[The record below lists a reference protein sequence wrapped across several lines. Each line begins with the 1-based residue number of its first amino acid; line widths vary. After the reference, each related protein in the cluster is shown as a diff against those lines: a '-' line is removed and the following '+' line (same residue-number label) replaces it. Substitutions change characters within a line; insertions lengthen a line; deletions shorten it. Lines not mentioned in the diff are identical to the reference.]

1 MPTPAPPAD
10 GSAERQTKFSE
21 PFEHVVDPEK
31 QYQAKIS
38 TSAGEL
44 VAFLYPGKAP
54 KTVNNFVNLARHH
67 YYDGLVFHRVI
78 QGFMIQGGCP
88 EGSGRGGPGYRFED
102 ELPERGQYE
111 IGTLAMANAGPNTN
125 GSQARTGPSV
135 PSRRPERC
143 RTSPAV
149 LDLRQAD
156 LGPRHP
162 RRDREDQ
169 DRSRRPSCR
178 GRRDPLHL
186 HHRGVKAS
194 TATAALGIAA
204 VAAAAVL
211 AERRRSSRIE
221 LAVPLGD
228 RTSRTFEVARLG
240 TRAGVDLATTRVRSA
255 LASDERRA
263 ELQAEFEL
271 RTAAEVVASLG
282 NMKGALMK
290 LGQMAS
296 YLDQGLPEPVRDA
309 LSQLQSDAPPM
320 ASALAAQVVRDELG
334 GPPEELFRSWD
345 PLPVAAASIG
355 QVHRAIT
362 TDGRSVAVKIQYPG
376 VDDAIRADLETSDVL
391 FAAMG
396 MLFPGLD
403 PKPLVDELR
412 ARLIEELDYH
422 NEAGNQRRFVEA
434 FTGHPTIHVP
444 LTTEWA
450 DGVDFRTVTGEWSQ
464 RERDLAAETIYRY
477 AFGGIYELGIFNGDP
492 HPGNYR
498 FRPGGQVSFLD
509 YGLCKVFTPAEVNQ
523 FERLIQ
529 AMCIRPDRDEFL
541 RLSTEM
547 GFVSNCIAFSNPL
560 KDFISSHFLLTVT
573 PEYASESVRRYF
585 DLSGPY
591 AEVIRSVNLPPSLV
605 VIQRINLGLFAV
617 LAELGATANWRRLA
631 EEIWPFAD
639 GAPSTPMGE
648 AIAAWRAGRGSVPAR
663 PGR

>member
-1 MPTPAPPAD
+1 M
-10 GSAERQTKFSE
+10 
-21 PFEHVVDPEK
+21 
-31 QYQAKIS
+31 
-38 TSAGEL
+38 
-44 VAFLYPGKAP
+44 
-54 KTVNNFVNLARHH
+54 
-67 YYDGLVFHRVI
+67 
-78 QGFMIQGGCP
+78 
-88 EGSGRGGPGYRFED
+88 
-102 ELPERGQYE
+102 
-111 IGTLAMANAGPNTN
+111 
-125 GSQARTGPSV
+125 
-135 PSRRPERC
+135 
-143 RTSPAV
+143 
-149 LDLRQAD
+149 
-156 LGPRHP
+156 
-162 RRDREDQ
+162 
-169 DRSRRPSCR
+169 
-178 GRRDPLHL
+178 
-186 HHRGVKAS
+186 KAS

-444 LTTEWA
+444 GVVDELSTARVLTTEWA

-547 GFVSNCIAFSNPL
+547 GFVSTDADVSDDLVF
-560 KDFISSHFLLTVT
+560 DYFTHFYELVLRDEVLTVT